1 MCDVQLLFCFALLC
15 AQVLECNVY
24 IFNHYLI
31 SQLVVPLRAS
41 QSLNRHWIFLY
52 YGAIHDAKISR
63 KEVCWLGQIFHN
75 KGLWGK
81 EKLTKH
87 GNYKSSVKQNSLH

>member
-52 YGAIHDAKISR
+52 YGAIQMPKFQER
-63 KEVCWLGQIFHN
+63 KCVG
-75 KGLWGK
+75 
-81 EKLTKH
+81 
-87 GNYKSSVKQNSLH
+87 